1 MTPGKKKIVITDDC
15 NCGLMLKVNNAIRKN
30 AVIRN
35 KYKKKK
41 QRYRSKV
48 GHIPHEVVI
57 LVRLQLSL
65 LLCKINCTGS

>member
-41 QRYRSKV
+41 
-48 GHIPHEVVI
+48 
-57 LVRLQLSL
+57 
-65 LLCKINCTGS
+65 